1 MYQLGRLLHSEKTV
15 RSTDQQKRW
24 CLAGWERW
32 QQWQGC
38 PLAQSGC
45 WTRTT
50 TSRSWKAPCRDFH
63 GPSELRRS
71 SKGFPGF
78 ISSSGLAVIWCPLNS
93 VYIQI
98 AGVYSLSKAT
108 RRRPGRARSSY
119 GSCWD
124 GTEGGHCEHIS
135 CYFWFWDRFQC
146 FLHKIR
152 FRKPAQISLHSALG
166 AQDMDTMGPHFTGA
180 LSICRK
186 KLSLISFSGL
196 SQISWYK
203 VGTLT
208 TWRGR
213 QSESKITF
221 RFLSSCWCI
230 VFSYSSFPGGRY
242 FKDEN
247 FTLKHDRWA
256 GTKYTNPRKHFKDF
270 LRVTPSRSPVHCKT
284 PQASIFKTLGCF
296 TNQLSN

>member
-50 TSRSWKAPCRDFH
+50 TRRSWKAPCRDFH

-78 ISSSGLAVIWCPLNS
+78 ISSSGLAVIWCPLN
-93 VYIQI
+93 IQI

-186 KLSLISFSGL
+186 NSVWFLFQDYPKFHDTRWGPWQPEGDGKVSQKSHSGSFL
-196 SQISWYK
+196 HADA
-203 VGTLT
+203 L
-208 TWRGR
+208 
-213 QSESKITF
+213 
-221 RFLSSCWCI
+221 
-230 VFSYSSFPGGRY
+230 FS
-242 FKDEN
+242 
-247 FTLKHDRWA
+247 
-256 GTKYTNPRKHFKDF
+256 
-270 LRVTPSRSPVHCKT
+270 VI
-284 PQASIFKTLGCF
+284 QASRAADISKTRTLLWSTTGELELNIQTRENTSKTF
-296 TNQLSN
+296 